1 MASRNPTFNSPV
13 ELNFFGYR
21 IVDNVKHETAEN
33 VTASFRYR
41 GYEVAMTTFNP
52 AGAKVIVLLN
62 KVLVA
67 EHGTV
72 EAAITAID
80 ELNNWQ
86 SANRTARDAAVR
98 HGRRWASS

>member
-1 MASRNPTFNSPV
+1 MNSTSLVIASLTTT
-13 ELNFFGYR
+13 
-21 IVDNVKHETAEN
+21 HATADN

-41 GYEVAMTTFNP
+41 GYEIAMTTHVP

-72 EAAITAID
+72 EAAIAAVD
-80 ELNNWQ
+80 ELMNWQ
-86 SANRTARDAAVR
+86 TANRAARDAAVR
-98 HGRRWASS
+98 HGGGRWRTS